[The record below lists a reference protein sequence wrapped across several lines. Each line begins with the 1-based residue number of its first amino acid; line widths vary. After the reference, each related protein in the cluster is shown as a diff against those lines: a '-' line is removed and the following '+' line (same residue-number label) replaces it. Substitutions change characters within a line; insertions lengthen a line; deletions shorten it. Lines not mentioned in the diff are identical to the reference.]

1 MGSGARPLAGL
12 TTVARRTILKGG
24 PLSGRLEAIWIKRMK
39 RGPMDPADQ
48 ATLVADRGIVGNA
61 DQGGR
66 RQVTVIEQETWRT
79 MMAEL
84 SADISPAA
92 RRANLMV
99 SGISLR
105 DSRDRVLHVGDCRIR
120 LLGETRPCEQ
130 MDDALPGLRRVMA
143 QPWRGGAF
151 GEILDG
157 GEVRVGDTVQ
167 LEDGGPEG

>member
-1 MGSGARPLAGL
+1 
-12 TTVARRTILKGG
+12 
-24 PLSGRLEAIWIKRMK
+24 LSGRLEAIWIKRMK

-48 ATLVADRGIVGNA
+48 ATLVADQGIVGNA

-84 SADISPAA
+84 AADISPAA

-105 DSRDRVLHVGDCRIR
+105 DSRDRVLHVGGCRIR

-130 MDDALPGLRRVMA
+130 MDNALPGLRRAMA
-143 QPWRGGAF
+143 HPWRGGAF
-151 GEILDG
+151 GEVLDN
-157 GEVRVGDTVQ
+157 GEIRVGDPVR
-167 LEDGGPEG
+167 LAPAPPDASL